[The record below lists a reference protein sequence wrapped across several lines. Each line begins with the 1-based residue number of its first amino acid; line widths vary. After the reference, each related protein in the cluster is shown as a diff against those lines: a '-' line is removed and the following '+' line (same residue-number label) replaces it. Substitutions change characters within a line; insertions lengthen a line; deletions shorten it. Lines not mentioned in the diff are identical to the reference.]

1 MTENPFF
8 EAWNTPFELP
18 PFDRI
23 RPEHFPPAFDRGMA
37 EHIAEIDGIAG
48 SSEAPDFTNT
58 VEGLERSGR
67 LLRRVSRVFNNL
79 TSSATNP
86 ALDALDRDYAPK
98 LAAHRS
104 RIMLDPGLFARIDTL
119 WQGRD
124 QLGLAPEQLRLL
136 DRHHLNFVRAGAL
149 LDPAQKA
156 RMAEISARLAS
167 LHTLFGQN
175 VLHDEDEWRLMLE
188 EGDLAGL
195 PDFARAAAA
204 EAAKARGLD
213 GQYAITLSRASV
225 EPFLSFSARRDLR
238 RTAHEAWTA
247 RGAHPGDHDN
257 RMLIGE
263 IMALRAEQAR
273 LLGYDSFAAYRL
285 DDTMAKTP
293 EAAAA
298 LLHAVW
304 GPAKRKGAEERAELE
319 TMARADG
326 LNEPIAAW
334 DWRYYAEK
342 VRQAKYALDEASVK
356 PYFVLDNIV
365 QAAFDTAERLFGLRF
380 IERRD
385 CPVYHPD
392 VRAYEV
398 RDAADRP
405 IGLFLHDNFAR
416 AGKQSGA
423 WSSRYRDQETLDG
436 AVAPIVVNNNN
447 FAKGAPTLLSFDD
460 AETLFHEFG
469 HGLHGLL
476 SRVRYRSQSG
486 TAVRQDFV
494 EFPSQIFEHWMSAP
508 ETLRNYARHYQTGEP
523 IPEALLR
530 RLLAARTFNQGFA
543 TVEYTGSA
551 LLDLELHREVR
562 PEGLDLA
569 RFEAELLDRIG
580 MPKEIGL
587 RHRPAHFQHL
597 FAGGG
602 YAAGYYAY
610 LWAEVLDADGFAAF
624 TEAGDVFDPPLAA
637 RLKDIYSAGDTRDP
651 MELYRAFRGRDPTIA
666 ALLEQRGLTA
676 CQ

>member
-213 GQYAITLSRASV
+213 GHYAITLSRASV

-304 GPAKRKGAEERAELE
+304 GPAKRKAAEERAELE
-319 TMARADG
+319 AMARADG
-326 LNEPIAAW
+326 LNEPIAPW
-334 DWRYYAEK
+334 DWR
-342 VRQAKYALDEASVK
+342 
-356 PYFVLDNIV
+356 
-365 QAAFDTAERLFGLRF
+365 
-380 IERRD
+380 
-385 CPVYHPD
+385 
-392 VRAYEV
+392 
-398 RDAADRP
+398 
-405 IGLFLHDNFAR
+405 
-416 AGKQSGA
+416 
-423 WSSRYRDQETLDG
+423 
-436 AVAPIVVNNNN
+436 
-447 FAKGAPTLLSFDD
+447 
-460 AETLFHEFG
+460 
-469 HGLHGLL
+469 
-476 SRVRYRSQSG
+476 
-486 TAVRQDFV
+486 
-494 EFPSQIFEHWMSAP
+494 
-508 ETLRNYARHYQTGEP
+508 
-523 IPEALLR
+523 
-530 RLLAARTFNQGFA
+530 
-543 TVEYTGSA
+543 
-551 LLDLELHREVR
+551 
-562 PEGLDLA
+562 
-569 RFEAELLDRIG
+569 
-580 MPKEIGL
+580 
-587 RHRPAHFQHL
+587 
-597 FAGGG
+597 
-602 YAAGYYAY
+602 
-610 LWAEVLDADGFAAF
+610 
-624 TEAGDVFDPPLAA
+624 
-637 RLKDIYSAGDTRDP
+637 
-651 MELYRAFRGRDPTIA
+651 
-666 ALLEQRGLTA
+666 
-676 CQ
+676 